1 MKLSDFVKQRRKEL
15 GLTQRELSRAAGQDS
30 GWICMIEAG
39 LRNCGN
45 QTAEP
50 LAKVLGVREEV
61 LHLLSGH
68 SPVLDFREDISMED
82 IAAAIDEFKAKVAN
96 TSWQG

>member
-1 MKLSDFVKQRRKEL
+1 MKLSDYVKQRRKEL
-15 GLTQRELSRAAGQDS
+15 GLTQKELARAANQDA
-30 GWICMIEAG
+30 GWVCMVESG

-45 QTAEP
+45 HTVEP
-50 LAKVLGVREEV
+50 LAKALGVREDV

-68 SPVLDFREDISMED
+68 SPVLDFREDISMDD
-82 IAAAIDEFKAKVAN
+82 IAVAIDEFKAKVAN

>member
-1 MKLSDFVKQRRKEL
+1 MKLSDYVKMRRKEL
-15 GLTQRELSRAAGQDS
+15 GLTQKELARAAGQDS
-30 GWICMIEAG
+30 GWICMLETG

-50 LAKVLGVREEV
+50 LAKALGVRADV

-68 SPVLDFREDISMED
+68 SPVLDFRDDIPMED
-82 IAAAIDEFKAKVAN
+82 IEAAIDEFKAKVAN
-96 TSWQG
+96 NY

>member
-1 MKLSDFVKQRRKEL
+1 MKLSDYVKRRRKEL
-15 GLTQRELSRAAGQDS
+15 GLTQKELARAAGQDA
-30 GWICMIEAG
+30 GWICMLETG

-50 LAKVLGVREEV
+50 LAKALGVRADV

-68 SPVLDFREDISMED
+68 SPVLDFRDDIPMED
-82 IAAAIDEFKAKVAN
+82 IEAAIDEFKAKVAN
-96 TSWQG
+96 SF